1 METFSSASTAI
12 IPADAYSRTD
22 DDSPRHELAVPE
34 KIALDRHPVAV
45 YLARLAPSSRR
56 TMRAALDAIAS
67 LLSDDRCDA
76 WSLDWRQL
84 RYRHT
89 TAVRALLADGRYAP
103 STANRHL
110 AALRG
115 VLKECWRLGYVSAED
130 FQRASDLE
138 PVRGSR
144 LPRGRALQPG
154 EVRALFAACEDDDR
168 KKPAMA
174 ARDAAILALLYG
186 SGLRRAEAVGL
197 EVADY
202 DRECGTLKVRGKAN
216 KERLGHLGDASQAA
230 LEAWLFVRGVEA
242 GALFVSINR
251 GGRLIYKRGMS
262 GQAMLYIARRRTV
275 QANVAAFSPHD
286 LRRTFIG
293 DLLDAGADLSTVQ
306 QLAGHAQIQTTAR
319 YDRRGEATKKRAAKL
334 LHVPYRGREDART
347 GPMTASMDGT

>member
-1 METFSSASTAI
+1 MQLPATASTAI
-12 IPADAYSRTD
+12 RLADDFSQAHD
-22 DDSPRHELAVPE
+22 DPPPHELAVLE
-34 KIALDRHPVAV
+34 NIALDRRPVAA

-76 WSLDWRQL
+76 WSLAWEKL

-144 LPRGRALQPG
+144 LPRGRALQLG

-202 DRECGTLKVRGKAN
+202 DREAGTLKVRGKGN
-216 KERLGHLGDASQAA
+216 KERLAHLGDASQAA
-230 LEAWLFVRGVEA
+230 LEAWLFVRGIWA
-242 GALFVSINR
+242 GALFVAINK
-251 GGRLIYKRGMS
+251 GGKLGQRGMS
-262 GQAMLYIARRRTV
+262 GQAMLYIARHRTI
-275 QANVAAFSPHD
+275 QASVAAFSPHD

-334 LHVPYRGREDART
+334 LHVPYRRR
-347 GPMTASMDGT
+347 

>member
-1 METFSSASTAI
+1 
-12 IPADAYSRTD
+12 
-22 DDSPRHELAVPE
+22 
-34 KIALDRHPVAV
+34 
-45 YLARLAPSSRR
+45 
-56 TMRAALDAIAS
+56 MRAALDAIAR
-67 LLSDDRCDA
+67 LLVDDRCDA
-76 WSLDWRQL
+76 LSVDWSQL

-138 PVRGSR
+138 PLRGSR

-154 EVRALFAACEDDDR
+154 EIRSLFAACEESEKD

-197 EVADY
+197 VFADF
-202 DRECGTLKVRGKAN
+202 DHEAGTLKVRGKGN
-216 KERLGHLGDASQAA
+216 KERLAHLGDASQAA
-230 LEAWLFVRGVEA
+230 LDAWLFVRGLWA
-242 GALFVSINR
+242 GPLFVAINK
-251 GGRLIYKRGMS
+251 GGRLGRVGMS
-262 GQAMLYIARRRTV
+262 GQAMLYITRQRTL
-275 QANVAAFSPHD
+275 QASVAAFSPHD

-334 LHVPYRGREDART
+334 LHVPYRGR
-347 GPMTASMDGT
+347 SQ

>member
-1 METFSSASTAI
+1 MEQPASPSTAI
-12 IPADAYSRTD
+12 RLADEYSHTD
-22 DDSPRHELAVPE
+22 DDRPRHELAVLD

-76 WSLDWRQL
+76 WSLDWPQL

-130 FQRASDLE
+130 FQRAADLE

-168 KKPAMA
+168 KNRPW
-174 ARDAAILALLYG
+174 
-186 SGLRRAEAVGL
+186 RRATRPSWRCCTA
-197 EVADY
+197 
-202 DRECGTLKVRGKAN
+202 RGC
-216 KERLGHLGDASQAA
+216 AA
-230 LEAWLFVRGVEA
+230 P
-242 GALFVSINR
+242 
-251 GGRLIYKRGMS
+251 KPS
-262 GQAMLYIARRRTV
+262 GWRSPTTIARP
-275 QANVAAFSPHD
+275 AH
-286 LRRTFIG
+286 
-293 DLLDAGADLSTVQ
+293 
-306 QLAGHAQIQTTAR
+306 
-319 YDRRGEATKKRAAKL
+319 
-334 LHVPYRGREDART
+334 
-347 GPMTASMDGT
+347 

>member
-1 METFSSASTAI
+1 MCFT
-12 IPADAYSRTD
+12 RTELQ
-22 DDSPRHELAVPE
+22 HELAVVDRVS
-34 KIALDRHPVAV
+34 LDRHPVAV

-76 WSLDWRQL
+76 WSLDWPQL

-115 VLKECWRLGYVSAED
+115 VFEGVLAPWGMSAED
-130 FQRASDLE
+130 FQRAADLE

-202 DRECGTLKVRGKAN
+202 DRGGAGKRKRSGEGN
-216 KERLGHLGDASQAA
+216 KERLAHPGEGITQAA
-230 LEAWLFVRGVEA
+230 SRPGWLSARAVGEGAVCGDQQRGEA
-242 GALFVSINR
+242 GRVR
-251 GGRLIYKRGMS
+251 MS
-262 GQAMLYIARRRTV
+262 GQAMLYIARQRTV
-275 QANVAAFSPHD
+275 QASVATFSPHD

-334 LHVPYRGREDART
+334 LHVPYQGR
-347 GPMTASMDGT
+347 

>member
-1 METFSSASTAI
+1 MHPPVTASTAI
-12 IPADAYSRTD
+12 RLADDFSQADDDAPAD
-22 DDSPRHELAVPE
+22 ELAVLE
-34 KIALDRHPVAV
+34 NIALDRHPVAV

-56 TMRAALDAIAS
+56 TMHAALNSIAG

-76 WSLDWRQL
+76 WSLAWEKL

-130 FQRASDLE
+130 FQRAADLE

-186 SGLRRAEAVGL
+186 SGLRR
-197 EVADY
+197 
-202 DRECGTLKVRGKAN
+202 
-216 KERLGHLGDASQAA
+216 
-230 LEAWLFVRGVEA
+230 
-242 GALFVSINR
+242 
-251 GGRLIYKRGMS
+251 
-262 GQAMLYIARRRTV
+262 
-275 QANVAAFSPHD
+275 
-286 LRRTFIG
+286 
-293 DLLDAGADLSTVQ
+293 
-306 QLAGHAQIQTTAR
+306 
-319 YDRRGEATKKRAAKL
+319 GEATKKRAAKL
-334 LHVPYRGREDART
+334 LHVPYRG
-347 GPMTASMDGT
+347 

>member
-12 IPADAYSRTD
+12 IPADAYSRIAD
-22 DDSPRHELAVPE
+22 DPPRHELAVLD
-34 KIALDRHPVAV
+34 KVALDRHPVAV

-67 LLSDDRCDA
+67 LLSDDRCNA
-76 WSLDWRQL
+76 WSLDWPRL

-130 FQRASDLE
+130 FQRAADLE

-154 EVRALFAACEDDDR
+154 EVRALFAACEDDDP

-197 EVADY
+197 ELADY
-202 DRECGTLKVRGKAN
+202 DREAGTLKVRGKGD
-216 KERLGHLGDASQAA
+216 KERLAHLGEASQAA
-230 LEAWLFVRGVEA
+230 LEAWLFVRGVWP
-242 GALFVSINR
+242 GALFVSINK
-251 GGRLIYKRGMS
+251 GGQLGTGGMS
-262 GQAMLYIARRRTV
+262 GQAMLYIARQRTL
-275 QANVAAFSPHD
+275 QASVAAFSPHD

-334 LHVPYRGREDART
+334 LHVPYRGR
-347 GPMTASMDGT
+347 

>member
-1 METFSSASTAI
+1 MDMLATVSTAI
-12 IPADAYSRTD
+12 RLA
-22 DDSPRHELAVPE
+22 DDSSQAGDDPPPHELAVLE

-56 TMRAALDAIAS
+56 TMLAALNAMGTF
-67 LLSDDRCDA
+67 LSDDRCDA
-76 WSLDWRQL
+76 WSLAWEKL

-130 FQRASDLE
+130 FQRAADLE

-197 EVADY
+197 DVADY
-202 DRECGTLKVRGKAN
+202 DREAGTLSVYE
-216 KERLGHLGDASQAA
+216 ERSTTA
-230 LEAWLFVRGVEA
+230 LLMFMRRCGAPRKRAGSRGVVVRRVDP
-242 GALFVSINR
+242 GW
-251 GGRLIYKRGMS
+251 
-262 GQAMLYIARRRTV
+262 ARAWADRVEWRRC
-275 QANVAAFSPHD
+275 
-286 LRRTFIG
+286 RR
-293 DLLDAGADLSTVQ
+293 
-306 QLAGHAQIQTTAR
+306 
-319 YDRRGEATKKRAAKL
+319 
-334 LHVPYRGREDART
+334 
-347 GPMTASMDGT
+347 